1 MVFQLQSKPDQFCF
15 FTFRKYSDCDIWQ
28 ALAKVFKSNMYGKI
42 KPCSRQVFFCLYQ
55 CCEIPASF
63 NTDSFNIHNM
73 CLKGQDIISVVSLFY
88 FMCKCPLI
96 IFFQEVNENSLQRLS
111 VYLENLQKPGVRS
124 LKPTQLTF
132 YVRETDQNSSDGQE
146 PFSTFG
152 TFPYCQCVLCK
163 LHVKQVHSV

>member
-1 MVFQLQSKPDQFCF
+1 
-15 FTFRKYSDCDIWQ
+15 
-28 ALAKVFKSNMYGKI
+28 
-42 KPCSRQVFFCLYQ
+42 
-55 CCEIPASF
+55 
-63 NTDSFNIHNM
+63 M

-152 TFPYCQCVLCK
+152 TFPYC
-163 LHVKQVHSV
+163 